1 MKANFLTPDL
11 LQALSPLEN
20 DIVTIMQAQ
29 KQYGAA
35 EMYTLISKK
44 KKVAPSSVSVIL
56 DRLYKK
62 GLVSRETETARGG
75 IRFRYRLEAN
85 KERYERTMVENTVNL
100 FVKKFGAK
108 ALAYFN
114 ESFDQFQKKRT

>member
-1 MKANFLTPDL
+1 MTQKL

-20 DIVTIMQAQ
+20 EIINLLV
-29 KQYGAA
+29 KQNRYGAA
-35 EMYTLISKK
+35 DIYSLLNKK

-75 IRFRYRLEAN
+75 IRFKYRLETN
-85 KERYERTMVENTVNL
+85 KERYERTMIENTVNL
-100 FVKKFGAK
+100 FIKKFGTK
-108 ALAYFN
+108 AVAYFN
-114 ESFDQFQKKRT
+114 ESFDHLKKK